1 MRDKIHQPYRQALIP
16 GLAAILSSM
25 TPTTHQG
32 LLGICLSGAGPTI
45 LALATHN
52 FRGIAEVIVERFARE
67 GIRCEW
73 RVLEPAEEGAV
84 VVEEEQEGEG
94 EKEGEKE
101 EEEEEEEVVV
111 VA

>member
-25 TPTTHQG
+25 TPATHHG

-45 LALATHN
+45 LALATDN
-52 FRGIAEVIVERFARE
+52 FQGIAEVIVARFAAE

-73 RVLEPAEEGAV
+73 RVLEPAEKGAL
-84 VVEEEQEGEG
+84 VEEE
-94 EKEGEKE
+94 
-101 EEEEEEEVVV
+101 
-111 VA
+111 